1 MSQYQ
6 VKLSQAAL
14 DELRA
19 SRSQVLEQLGNAKIG
34 ARLASLDAQSAG
46 ELANAL
52 LNLLDAVDR
61 VASRAKPV

>member
-14 DELRA
+14 DELRS

-34 ARLASLDAQSAG
+34 ARLASLDAQAAG
-46 ELANAL
+46 DLANAL
-52 LNLLDAVDR
+52 LTLLDAVDR
-61 VASRAKPV
+61 VASRAKPI

>member
-6 VKLSQAAL
+6 VKLSKAAL
-14 DELRA
+14 EELRS
-19 SRSQVLEQLGNAKIG
+19 SRTQVLEQLGNAKIG

-46 ELANAL
+46 DLANAL
-52 LNLLDAVDR
+52 LTLLDAVDR